1 MSLGRKKND
10 KLTKDLQLLN
20 KFINNKK
27 SNIRIVEKKGH
38 K

>member
-1 MSLGRKKND
+1 MSLGKKND

-27 SNIRIVEKKGH
+27 SNIRIVAKKGT
-38 K
+38 